1 VNLGTERE
9 QAEEQPFRDRRSYTP
24 DRLAE
29 RMLAA
34 GRAVE
39 GERKLVTVLFAD
51 VVGSMELAERLGAED
66 WRRVMDRCC
75 AIICEAVHRFEGMVD
90 KFTGDGVMALFGAP
104 LAQEDHAARA
114 CHAALRLLE
123 HLSGYSAELA
133 RRRGLEFAVRIGL
146 NSGEVVT
153 GSIGDDL
160 TLQYTAI
167 GNTVGLANRVQ
178 SLATPN
184 AAFLS
189 VHTAALVEGYFEL
202 RDRGD
207 REIEGLRE
215 PVRIYEL
222 GGLGPLRTHLEISRA
237 RGLSRFVG
245 RESEKALLQA
255 ALDAAIH
262 GSGRVVGVVGDAG
275 IGKSRLCYEF
285 TESCRRDGI
294 RVLAA
299 QCTARGARQP
309 RHLLRALVG
318 RLFGITDWDTE
329 RAAREKVAGSPL
341 LLGPSSDR
349 EVDPILEVL
358 GIHAESA
365 SGSWANGGA
374 RRRLF
379 EILEQLLLGAPG
391 ARPTVILIEE
401 LRWIDPVSEE
411 FVNALVDALPST
423 RTLLLAAFRPEY
435 DAPWLRR
442 PQYQRLSL
450 VPLDDG
456 AIDALLRDQLGSDP
470 SLAELSR
477 HIREHLGGNPFF
489 IEELI
494 RHLIET
500 GSLEGERGG
509 LRVVGRIDE
518 TAVPASVEALLEARI
533 DRLGERDKL
542 ALEAAAVIGDPFTE
556 PVLER
561 VTGLSDT
568 ELCAALRTLTTAEL
582 IVADSSKA
590 AGGLAFKHH
599 LIHEVALRSQLDE
612 RRTRT
617 HLAVARAL
625 EQLYPERLDEL
636 AGPIAGHLEAAGES
650 ALAARWSARAAAAA
664 GTSELR

>member
-1 VNLGTERE
+1 VEIDTERE
-9 QAEEQPFRDRRSYTP
+9 QAEEQPSRDRRSYTP

-29 RMLAA
+29 RMLAS
-34 GRAVE
+34 GRALE
-39 GERKLVTVLFAD
+39 GERKVVTVLFAD
-51 VVGSMELAERLGAED
+51 VVGSMELAERLGPED
-66 WRRVMDRCC
+66 WRRIMDRCC
-75 AIICEAVHRFEGMVD
+75 AIFCEAVHRFEGMVD

-114 CHAALRLLE
+114 CHAALRLRE
-123 HLSGYSAELA
+123 QLSGYSAELA
-133 RRRGLEFAVRIGL
+133 RGRGLEVAVRIGL

-167 GNTVGLANRVQ
+167 GNTVGLADRVQ

-189 VHTAALVEGYFEL
+189 AHTAAQVEGYFEL

-207 REIEGLRE
+207 REIQGLPE
-215 PVRIYEL
+215 PVRVYEL

-237 RGLSRFVG
+237 RGLSPFVG
-245 RESEKALLQA
+245 RESEMALLQG
-255 ALDAAIH
+255 ALGAAIQ
-262 GSGRVVGVVGDAG
+262 GSGRVVGVVGEAG

-285 TESCRRDGI
+285 TESCRREGI

-309 RHLLRALVG
+309 LHLLRALVG
-318 RLFGITDWDTE
+318 GVFGITDWDTE
-329 RAAREKVAGSPL
+329 RAAREKVAGSPF
-341 LLGPSSDR
+341 LLGPSSER
-349 EVDPILEVL
+349 EVDPILELL
-358 GIHAESA
+358 GIQGESA
-365 SGSWANGGA
+365 SGSGAKAGA

-379 EILEQLLLGAPG
+379 EILEQLLLGGPG
-391 ARPTVILIEE
+391 ASPTVILIEE

-411 FVNALVDALPST
+411 FVNALVDELPST
-423 RTLLLAAFRPEY
+423 RTLLVAAFRPEY
-435 DAPWLRR
+435 DAPWLRK
-442 PQYQRLSL
+442 PQYHQLSL

-456 AIDALLRDQLGSDP
+456 AIDALLRDQLGTDP

-489 IEELI
+489 VEELI

-509 LRVVGRIDE
+509 LRVVGRTDE

-542 ALEAAAVIGDPFTE
+542 ALEAAAVIGDRFTE

-561 VTGLSDT
+561 VTGLSDG
-568 ELCAALRTLTTAEL
+568 ELRAALRTLTRAGL
-582 IVADSSKA
+582 IVADPSRA
-590 AGGLAFKHH
+590 AGGFAFKHH

-612 RRTRT
+612 RRART
-617 HLAVARAL
+617 HLAVAQAL

-650 ALAARWSARAAAAA
+650 ASRE
-664 GTSELR
+664 TEP